1 MIYEMLSSA
10 FEKNRAERARYF
22 SMLKAA
28 AEQPGGQAAQPPKQ
42 PGGQNAPPPNQP
54 GGQNAP
60 PPNAQPQGGQGTPP
74 PATQPPTG
82 QGVQPPGA
90 QPTAGQG
97 VQQPGAQAQTVQMPQ
112 AMRPSVMWHQQRAA
126 EEAAKQKERAA
137 ARIAGQRQFQQL
149 AQNLNSNDPKE
160 RENARRQYVEAARNA
175 GYGGYFEDYPGVS
188 VDPEKWLDASKQVG
202 YLVAAAQRA
211 SSQGDH
217 SLSMALNKL
226 EKKYRELAYRGQLPT
241 SGTKPPSFNTYL
253 KQLVYEGKLED
264 ALASVGYTPEDS
276 ERLMNLLAGSTSE
289 EQAAAAERTRREAE
303 QRARA
308 RGEPVRVGWS
318 YRPTARG
325 APADVMPGESGAES
339 TYVQKPATPPPQAQ
353 AGVFRE
359 RRPPPAPGSTAAGR
373 SAYELPAD
381 ARFGYQQAG
390 SPAPQH
396 PGGLMGR
403 SASELSI
410 NEKNH
415 ILSNIN
421 ISIPTRNKVNK
432 LISGSTYVRNNPN
445 ARAAAENE
453 IRADLR
459 NRLIGAITKG
469 DEFDFNAVAT
479 LYGMPASKEEI
490 DAVNNEVRRA
500 VHIAQKRL
508 GIKHERA
515 ATPAN
520 IRIDPSELLPSERKA
535 ILNSIELP
543 APVEGLIDVS
553 PHGRELARQLVLNR
567 MLPTITRGDRFNVNE
582 MIRDLKISASPDDI
596 AAANAALAQTIRE
609 ARNEF
614 LSKRLRNTEKPHTPT
629 HSSVGKR
636 MHELLEEEYKG
647 ILDQV
652 NVPEDIT
659 ADLNNLISRSG
670 DPRVN
675 KEMVQNAVNLMV
687 VESVMK
693 GTDFDIKDVLGNL
706 ATDEETARIN
716 NAYRKAIAD
725 AREELGF
732 APATPRTRT
741 AGGVPGGT
749 PPRRGEAQPPGGRP
763 TETEP
768 PIWWRRPQA
777 PTPSPADL
785 ANRSAEELSED
796 ARGHVLKSLVIPEDV
811 RRVMEEVL
819 ARHTDKREGGIT
831 RDLRNMLINAV
842 TRGET
847 FDIGKLTSDYS
858 IDVSREEIDTINEGF
873 NQAIADARKDL
884 GLVPST
890 GRETRPWG
898 SMPFRLLPPDR
909 LLPPRKSRLPP
920 VTLT

>member
-42 PGGQNAPPPNQP
+42 PGGQNAPP
-54 GGQNAP
+54 
-60 PPNAQPQGGQGTPP
+60 
-74 PATQPPTG
+74 ATQPPTG
-82 QGVQPPGA
+82 QGAQPPGAQPAAGQSVQPPGA

-97 VQQPGAQAQTVQMPQ
+97 TQQPGAQAQTVQMLAAPQ
-112 AMRPSVMWHQQRAA
+112 AARPSVTRRQQWAA
-126 EEAAKQKERAA
+126 EEAANQKARAEARRAA
-137 ARIAGQRQFQQL
+137 QQQL
-149 AQNLNSNDPKE
+149 QQLTQNLNSSDLEE

-175 GYGGYFEDYPGVS
+175 GYETAFADYPGVD
-188 VDPEKWLDASKQVG
+188 VNPEEWLDADKQVG

-211 SSQGDH
+211 SSRGDH

-226 EKKYRELAYRGQLPT
+226 EKKYRELVYRGQLPT

-276 ERLMNLLAGSTSE
+276 ERLMNLLAGSTFE

-308 RGEPVRVGWS
+308 RGEPVRAGWS

-421 ISIPTRNKVNK
+421 ISIPIRNKVTN
-432 LISGSTYVRNNPN
+432 LISDSMYVRNNPN

-500 VHIAQKRL
+500 VYIAQQRL

-515 ATPAN
+515 ATPTN

-567 MLPTITRGDRFNVNE
+567 MLPTITRGDRFDVSG
-582 MIRDLKISASPDDI
+582 MIKDLGISASPDDI

-614 LSKRLRNTEKPHTPT
+614 LSKRLRNTEKPYTPT

-636 MHELLEEEYKG
+636 MHELSEEEYKG

-652 NVPEDIT
+652 NVPDDIT
-659 ADLNNLISRSG
+659 AELNNLISRSG

-884 GLVPST
+884 GLVPLT